1 MDTSSHT
8 LDASNPNLD
17 ASNHILDTAVTIV
30 RKFRTLTSTT
40 TTTVKHSPVVSS
52 QKQESDEYVIVDN
65 DGAIDE
71 AATALPETSE
81 HDIPAS
87 IQSTES
93 TESIVSTASPAS
105 PVPVSPEHA
114 QMLLFNEFSDFAEK
128 YPYLFRMCTNVP
140 TDESADNFVQIL
152 PLMLRQRDKIIE
164 SSGTQ
169 MKSATEAII
178 EKLHDTYVAPHGIEM
193 SPSAKKKVSGSKKT
207 KKVPKKPPGVA

>member
-30 RKFRTLTSTT
+30 RKFRTLTSTTT

-81 HDIPAS
+81 HDIP
-87 IQSTES
+87 
-93 TESIVSTASPAS
+93 ESIVSTASPAS

-193 SPSAKKKVSGSKKT
+193 SPSAKKKVSGAKKT

>member
-8 LDASNPNLD
+8 LD

-40 TTTVKHSPVVSS
+40 TVKHSPVVSS
-52 QKQESDEYVIVDN
+52 HKQESDEYVIVDN

-71 AATALPETSE
+71 ASTALPE
-81 HDIPAS
+81 HDVPE
-87 IQSTES
+87 STES
-93 TESIVSTASPAS
+93 TAS

-178 EKLHDTYVAPHGIEM
+178 GKLHDTYVAPHGIEM
-193 SPSAKKKVSGSKKT
+193 PNKMKGGTKKT

>member
-8 LDASNPNLD
+8 LD

-40 TTTVKHSPVVSS
+40 TVKHSPVVSS
-52 QKQESDEYVIVDN
+52 HKQESDEYVIVDGN
-65 DGAIDE
+65 CE
-71 AATALPETSE
+71 ASTALPETSE
-81 HDIPAS
+81 HDVPE
-87 IQSTES
+87 STES
-93 TESIVSTASPAS
+93 TESTAS

-164 SSGTQ
+164 SSGAQ

-178 EKLHDTYVAPHGIEM
+178 GKLHDTYVAPHGIEM
-193 SPSAKKKVSGSKKT
+193 PNKKKGGSKNKES
-207 KKVPKKPPGVA
+207 A